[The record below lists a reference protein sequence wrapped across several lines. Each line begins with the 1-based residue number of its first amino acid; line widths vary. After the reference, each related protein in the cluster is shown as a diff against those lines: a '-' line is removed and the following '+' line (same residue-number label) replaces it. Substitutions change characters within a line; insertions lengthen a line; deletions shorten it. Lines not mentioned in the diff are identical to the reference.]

1 MAIDPPD
8 IAPGLTD
15 PGLAPLAGGEAG
27 SRRALF
33 GHPPGL
39 TALFMTQMWAE
50 FSYFGLQA
58 MLVYYMTQQLH
69 FDQAKASL
77 IYGAYGGAAFFS
89 PFFGGIIADRWLGRT
104 KSVVLGAVLMMFGHF
119 AMAAEALLLPALV
132 LVALGNGLFLPPL
145 AVQVGGLYGPD
156 DPRRAAAF
164 SAYYMGINLG
174 GLLAPLVCGSL
185 GELLG
190 WHWGFAAA
198 GLGMLVG
205 LTIYLSC
212 RRLLPADPPTARE
225 ATRETPR
232 APRALLSAGERRNLG
247 SLVLVISLVVL
258 FRVGYE
264 QSGNVIALWVADQ
277 TDRGVQLLGGRY
289 EVPAT
294 WFQSIN
300 PLLIIL
306 LTPALMGFWARRA
319 QRRGPPDL
327 LARMSVGCAIAAL
340 SMVVMVAAAAA
351 HAASGQPVS
360 AWWVI
365 GYFVLLTI
373 GELLVIP
380 TGLALIG
387 ARSPVQVAAMMMGAW
402 YIAKFIGSVLAGVM
416 GAYWGAVPATTFF
429 GIGAVAVMSASIGLL
444 GLGRAEARAAAKS

>member
-1 MAIDPPD
+1 MAIDPSDAGSRPE
-8 IAPGLTD
+8 LTD
-15 PGLAPLAGGEAG
+15 PGLAPLAGGEVG
-27 SRRALF
+27 KRRTLF

-58 MLVYYMTQQLH
+58 LLVYYMTRQLH

-104 KSVVLGAVLMMFGHF
+104 KSVILGAVLMMFGHF

-156 DPRRAAAF
+156 DPRRAGAF

-174 GLLAPLVCGSL
+174 GLLAPLICGTL

-198 GLGMLVG
+198 GVGMLVG
-205 LTIYLSC
+205 LTIYLAC
-212 RRLLPADPPTARE
+212 RRLLPVDPPTRQASRG
-225 ATRETPR
+225 PR
-232 APRALLSAGERRNLG
+232 AALTADERRNLG
-247 SLVLVISLVVL
+247 ALALIIGLVIL

-277 TDRGVQLLGGRY
+277 TDRGVSWLGRRY

-306 LTPALMGFWARRA
+306 LTPALIAFWTRRA
-319 QRRGPPDL
+319 QKRGPPDL
-327 LARMSVGCAIAAL
+327 LARMSLGCAVAAL
-340 SMVVMVAAAAA
+340 SMVVMVVAAAV
-351 HAASGQPVS
+351 HAATGQPVS

-365 GYFVLLTI
+365 GYFVLLTL

-380 TGLALIG
+380 TGLTLIG
-387 ARSPVQVAAMMMGAW
+387 AWSPLQVASMMMGAW

-416 GAYWGAVPATTFF
+416 GAFWGAVPATAFF
-429 GIGAVAVMSASIGLL
+429 GVGAIAVAAASVSLL
-444 GLGRAEARAAAKS
+444 ALGRVIQSRAAPAKA